1 MRDEVYVFNQTSRE
15 RKSAGTGAFHKK
27 GGSKSKRCT
36 LPSDHL
42 TPSQLKK
49 RSSAVMTYN
58 ISKPMSYAGFKKLDD
73 NAKRF
78 YLEAIIQK
86 YKPRAKDLAEM
97 FGCSHGTLT
106 TILKKYPSAKAMLNK
121 DRINNGMSK
130 EWAYFIDPVT
140 HDSAPDLIP
149 AIASVADTTGEQ
161 VTATVTKEITTPIEE
176 VTTPSPIS
184 ISGSITLDATPMQ
197 LVSILRN
204 IFGDTVHHFSISFE

>member
-1 MRDEVYVFNQTSRE
+1 MS
-15 RKSAGTGAFHKK
+15 
-27 GGSKSKRCT
+27 
-36 LPSDHL
+36 
-42 TPSQLKK
+42 
-49 RSSAVMTYN
+49 YN

-78 YLEAIIQK
+78 YLETIIQK
-86 YKPRAKDLAEM
+86 YKPRAKDLADM

-130 EWAYFIDPVT
+130 EWAAFIAPATPDP
-140 HDSAPDLIP
+140 APDCVKT
-149 AIASVADTTGEQ
+149 SGDSNDTPGEQ
-161 VTATVTKEITTPIEE
+161 VAATVTKEITTPIEE
-176 VTTPSPIS
+176 VTTPAPIS

-204 IFGDTVHHFSISFE
+204 IFGDTVHRFSISFE

>member
-49 RSSAVMTYN
+49 RSSAVMSYN
-58 ISKPMSYAGFKKLDD
+58 VSKPMTYAGFKKLDD

-78 YLEAIIQK
+78 YPETIIQK

-140 HDSAPDLIP
+140 HDPAPDLIP
-149 AIASVADTTGEQ
+149 DTTSVADTPGEQ
-161 VTATVTKEITTPIEE
+161 VNTLIAEPIAVIEE
-176 VTTPSPIS
+176 VITPAPIS

-197 LVSILRN
+197 LVTILQN
-204 IFGDTVHHFSISFE
+204 IFGDTVHHFSISFD